1 MCVNSLEEDQEEDAT
16 WSPTIAGNNLVE
28 KSGGGVLPVMEGDPR
43 YKIYELNR
51 SHVRWATVFYLVFV
65 NKFIVRPYV
74 IL

>member
-28 KSGGGVLPVMEGDPR
+28 KSGGGVLPAMEGDPR

-51 SHVRWATVFYLVFV
+51 SHVRYCVDWLWRETM
-65 NKFIVRPYV
+65 ISRGRRCQ
-74 IL
+74 